1 MSSPGA
7 GKDLVE
13 CLVCTH
19 TNLHLEHRL
28 EIYETVMFPWDLEMT
43 VEKSL
48 SDDEDE
54 DGVPQCVSD
63 SDSESE
69 NDCDHILRH
78 VTRRVSVYHDMYIL
92 SFIFY
97 LHIFDYILSSELVQT
112 KTSHSLP
119 TRMRGLLGLLS
130 IFNPFHTPFP
140 TLTQHPSQH
149 HLINVIP

>member
-7 GKDLVE
+7 GKDLVD

-19 TNLHLEHRL
+19 NNLHLEHRL

-43 VEKSL
+43 VENPC

-69 NDCDHILRH
+69 TVTTFLRH
-78 VTRRVSVYHDMYIL
+78 VTRRVSVYHDMFIL

-97 LHIFDYILSSELVQT
+97 LHIFVYILSSELVQT

-119 TRMRGLLGLLS
+119 TRIRGRLGLLS

-140 TLTQHPSQH
+140 TLTQHPTQY